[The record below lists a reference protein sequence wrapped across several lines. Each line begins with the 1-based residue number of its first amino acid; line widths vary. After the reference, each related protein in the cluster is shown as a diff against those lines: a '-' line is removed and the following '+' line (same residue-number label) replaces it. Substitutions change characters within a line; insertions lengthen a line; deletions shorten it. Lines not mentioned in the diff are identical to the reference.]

1 MSNDKIDV
9 LAVLDVAC
17 KLHKEGAYAD
27 AWEVDLARIYDVRAA
42 VAELI
47 AADEEYDAAKRGLF
61 QPSEYSREKAD
72 RLCAANT
79 RRDAAL
85 ARVRS
90 S

>member
-42 VAELI
+42 VAELM
-47 AADEEYDAAKRGLF
+47 EAAKAG
-61 QPSEYSREKAD
+61 YVMKTAD
-72 RLCAANT
+72 GQNGRYMTAPEHERLLAALDRVAAN
-79 RRDAAL
+79 A
-85 ARVRS
+85 
-90 S
+90 

>member
-1 MSNDKIDV
+1 MEKTIDV

-42 VAELI
+42 VAELME
-47 AADEEYDAAKRGLF
+47 AATHAHDF
-61 QPSEYSREKAD
+61 
-72 RLCAANT
+72 AANMARNNGDELD
-79 RRDAAL
+79 RRFYRLRAAIL
-85 ARVRS
+85 NMS

>member
-1 MSNDKIDV
+1 MSDDKIDV

-47 AADEEYDAAKRGLF
+47 EAGQYVADYVLSYSAQTYSPTARKEAHARLYD
-61 QPSEYSREKAD
+61 
-72 RLCAANT
+72 
-79 RRDAAL
+79 AL